1 MRCAAYCTASSYDLQ
16 GLLNNL
22 LGGSSSTLYEG
33 SLHFRIRDGDVFF
46 FSFGSVVFW
55 NFSEIEEHEILKKGK
70 AFEKDSLLRMEFDEF
85 SFEYGKPAKVFQ
97 DQIILEHPEDIL
109 SKLSVSHGLAQ
120 SLKLIFFET
129 RIETVIEGVE
139 KITEAMAR
147 QGKVPLSRR
156 EIGKKIGKLFFE
168 RNSINLHSDFLNPPD
183 FFWEYPELEPL
194 YQLTVKDLEIRSR
207 TQTLNRK
214 LDIMHDLY
222 QILGDELN
230 HRHTAKL
237 EWIIIIL
244 IMIEV
249 LLAISNKVELFWKW

>member
-1 MRCAAYCTASSYDLQ
+1 MPLIPLSASQCWTVLTSKNKPPLIALKYNFIITLSVFGGLQ
-16 GLLNNL
+16 L
-22 LGGSSSTLYEG
+22 
-33 SLHFRIRDGDVFF
+33 V
-46 FSFGSVVFW
+46 
-55 NFSEIEEHEILKKGK
+55 
-70 AFEKDSLLRMEFDEF
+70 
-85 SFEYGKPAKVFQ
+85 SFEA
-97 DQIILEHPEDIL
+97 
-109 SKLSVSHGLAQ
+109 
-120 SLKLIFFET
+120 
-129 RIETVIEGVE
+129 RIEAVIEGVE
-139 KITEAMAR
+139 KITAAMAR

-168 RNSINLHSDFLNPPD
+168 RNLINLHSNFLNPPD
-183 FFWEYPELEPL
+183 FFWEYPQLEPL
-194 YQLTVKDLEIRSR
+194 YQMTAKDLEIRSR

-249 LLAISNKVELFWKW
+249 LLAIMTKIELLYKF